1 MEELRFS
8 RGEASH
14 DHSVSDVARTRTAKG
29 VFERMR
35 EDHIAEEQPDQ
46 DGQNEKAS
54 GPPSEDQGPEGT
66 GKHKWLP
73 DIE

>member
-35 EDHIAEEQPDQ
+35 EDHIAEEKPDQ
-46 DGQNEKAS
+46 VWTKRKGVRAS
-54 GPPSEDQGPEGT
+54 LRGLEPREHRQT
-66 GKHKWLP
+66 
-73 DIE
+73 